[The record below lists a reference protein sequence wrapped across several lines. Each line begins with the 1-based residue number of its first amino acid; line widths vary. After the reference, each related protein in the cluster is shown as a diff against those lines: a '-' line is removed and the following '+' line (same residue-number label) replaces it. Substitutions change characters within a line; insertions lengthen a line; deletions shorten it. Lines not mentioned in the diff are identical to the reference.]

1 MTKLGHK
8 WRYFIGIYSVAVFLA
23 GLLSYNLYLNQ
34 KQQQLVEIDT
44 RLSLA
49 IHMARQLAGE
59 NFDERINS
67 ASSVSP
73 QDFLTIRQKY
83 DALSHQLGV
92 QSIASYLKASD
103 DQVFLT
109 SSSSNPPYFASDT
122 AASFFQITSN
132 SDFLLKLQQLDQPI
146 YFDFAF
152 ASSSGRMLL
161 MPFQDQSGRR
171 FAWAASMAKPV
182 IDQLLMPLQKTAW
195 TIFIGVLGFVV
206 LAALLQKRWFNSQS
220 NPVGEAGLLKA
231 LINTLPDLIWVKDA
245 NGVYIACNRE
255 FEKLYGA
262 SETEIIGKTDY
273 DFVKPELA
281 AIIRQHDRAAIE
293 QARPNKNEEW
303 LVYADHTHQGL
314 METTKTPIYSEQG
327 QLLGVLGVA
336 HDITAYRE
344 QEKALRRESEK
355 NLAIL
360 HNASDGIHILDQD
373 GSVLEASDSF
383 YAMLGYSRE
392 EAVGLNVADWDAHY
406 TPEELLQILRNQFV
420 NPVRFLFETLHKR
433 RDGSVFQVEVSCLP
447 LQIEDQ
453 PVLFCSSRNMTARKQ
468 IELSLQRSEATL
480 KRAQEIAQI
489 GSWFLDIPSGN
500 LEWSLEVYRIFGVD
514 PKEKIT
520 LERFQACLHPDDVER
535 VLEAWNAAMA
545 GANYDINHRIQR
557 GDEVRWVRE
566 MAQIDFAKD
575 GRPLTGI
582 GTVQDITD
590 IQQLTEALRIN
601 QDRLYFALQGATD
614 GLWDWNLETNEVY
627 FSPRWFEMLG
637 YAEDE
642 WPQYF
647 DTWAALVHPDDKQSA
662 LQHVSA
668 YLEGRVNRYEI
679 EFRMRHKQ
687 GHWLYIL
694 SRAKLATDQAGK
706 PLSPRRLVG
715 THVDVTERKQA
726 EQALADYRLHLED
739 MVQART
745 SELEVANQR
754 LSISDQR
761 LSAMLAMSQQVNELS
776 EDQLLQLGIEEA
788 VRLTGSEIGYLH
800 FVNEDQD
807 TLALY
812 TWSENTLKYCQAAY
826 DKHYPV
832 SMAGIWA
839 DTVRFKK
846 PAVHNDYQQMTGRK
860 GYPEG
865 HAHLLRHLGV
875 PVLEG
880 DKVVLLMGVGNK
892 PKDYDDSDV
901 NQLQLI
907 GNDLWAMVVR
917 QRITED
923 LATAREAAEAAN
935 RAKSTFLANMSHEL
949 RTPMNGILG
958 MTSLALRRVED
969 PTLRE
974 QLQKIDQASQHL
986 LAVINDILDISQ
998 IEAERMR
1005 LEQIEFKLPDVL
1017 DNVTNLIK
1025 PKIMEKS
1032 LKFSVDSAPEIE
1044 VYLLLGDPFRLGQIL
1059 LNLIGNAVKFTEIGS
1074 ISLSIHL
1081 VEEQDHDVLLR
1092 FEVQD
1097 TGIGITAADSQ
1108 RLFTAFEQADGS
1120 MTRKYGGTGLGL
1132 VISKRLVQM
1141 MGGEIGLTS
1150 QPGCGTCFWFTVRL
1164 PKTLKKPVS
1173 IMPINET
1180 AEVRLKAEFLG
1191 TRILLVED
1199 EPINQEVSCWLLQ
1212 EVGLIV
1218 DLAEDGAQAVE
1229 MARQTQYALILMDM
1243 QLPVMNGIEA
1253 TRIIRTLEGYANTPI
1268 LAMTANA
1275 FTEDRL
1281 ACVEAGMNDHIGK
1294 PVVPDSLY
1302 DTLLHWLSKVGS

>member
-34 KQQQLVEIDT
+34 KQQQLTEIDT

-49 IHMARQLAGE
+49 IQMARQLAGE
-59 NFDERINS
+59 NFDETINS
-67 ASSVSP
+67 ASSVSSK
-73 QDFLTIRQKY
+73 DFLAIRQKY

-109 SSSSNPPYFASDT
+109 SSSSTPPYFPSDT
-122 AASFFQITSN
+122 AASFFQVTSN
-132 SDFLLKLQQLDQPI
+132 SDFLHKLQQVDQPI
-146 YFDFAF
+146 YFDFAS
-152 ASSSGRMLL
+152 ASSSGRILL
-161 MPFQDQSGRR
+161 MPFQDQMGRR
-171 FAWAASMAKPV
+171 FVWAASMANPV
-182 IDQLLMPLQKTAW
+182 IDQLLIPLQRTAW
-195 TIFIGVLGFVV
+195 TVFIGVLGVVV
-206 LAALLQKRWFNSQS
+206 LAGLLQKRWFNSQS
-220 NPVGEAGLLKA
+220 NPVGETGLLKA

-245 NGVYIACNRE
+245 NGVYIACNPE

-262 SETEIIGKTDY
+262 SESEIIGKTDY
-273 DFVKPELA
+273 DFVEPELA
-281 AIIRQHDRAAIE
+281 DLFRQHDKAAIE
-293 QARPNKNEEW
+293 QGRPTMNEEC
-303 LVYADHTHQGL
+303 LVYADHSHQGL

-336 HDITAYRE
+336 HDITVYRE

-373 GSVLEASDSF
+373 GYVLEASDSF
-383 YAMLGYSRE
+383 YAMLGYCRE
-392 EAVGLNVADWDAHY
+392 EAVGLNVADWDAQY

-433 RDGSVFQVEVSCLP
+433 RDGSVFQVEVSCFP
-447 LQIEDQ
+447 LRIEDK
-453 PVLFCSSRNMTARKQ
+453 PVLFCSSRDMTARKQ

-480 KRAQEIAQI
+480 QRAQEIAQI
-489 GSWFLDIPSGN
+489 GSWFLDVPSGN

-514 PKEKIT
+514 PHEKMT
-520 LERFQACLHPDDVER
+520 MGRFQACLHPDDVER
-535 VLEAWNAAMA
+535 VLGAWNAAMA

-575 GRPLTGI
+575 GTPLTGI
-582 GTVQDITD
+582 GTVQDITETY
-590 IQQLTEALRIN
+590 QLTETLRIN
-601 QDRLYFALQGATD
+601 QDRLLFALQGATD

-642 WPQYF
+642 WPQHF
-647 DTWAALVHPDDKQSA
+647 DTWAALVHPEDKQSA
-662 LQHVSA
+662 LEHVSA

-694 SRAKLATDQAGK
+694 ARAKLATDETGK

-726 EQALADYRLHLED
+726 EQALADYRLRLED

-745 SELEVANQR
+745 TELEAANQR
-754 LSISDQR
+754 LIKSDQR
-761 LSAMLAMSQQVNELS
+761 SSAMLAMSQRVNELN

-788 VRLTGSEIGYLH
+788 VRLTDSEMGYLH
-800 FVNEDQD
+800 FVDEDQENV
-807 TLALY
+807 TLHI
-812 TWSENTLKYCQAAY
+812 WSANTLKQCTATH
-826 DKHYPV
+826 DSHYPI

-846 PAVHNDYQQMTGRK
+846 PVIHNHYQEMSEGQ

-865 HAHLLRHLGV
+865 HVHLLRHLGI
-875 PVLEG
+875 PVFEE
-880 DKVVLLMGVGNK
+880 DKIVLLMGVGNK
-892 PKDYDDSDV
+892 STDYDDSDV

-907 GNDLWAMVVR
+907 GNDLWAIVVR
-917 QRITED
+917 RRITEA
-923 LATAREAAEAAN
+923 LAVAREAAEAAN

-958 MTSLALRRVED
+958 LTSLALRRTDD
-969 PTLRE
+969 PKLRD
-974 QLQKIDQASQHL
+974 QLQKIDKASQHL
-986 LAVINDILDISQ
+986 LSVINDILDISQ
-998 IEAERMR
+998 IEAERMS
-1005 LEQIEFKLPDVL
+1005 LEQIEFKLADVL
-1017 DNVTNLIK
+1017 DTVTNLIK
-1025 PKIMEKS
+1025 PKVMEKALQLS
-1032 LKFSVDSAPEIE
+1032 INMAPELDQ
-1044 VYLLLGDPFRLGQIL
+1044 YSLLGDPFRLGQVLI
-1059 LNLIGNAVKFTEIGS
+1059 NLIGNAVKFTEIGS
-1074 ISLSIHL
+1074 INLNINIL
-1081 VEEQDHDVLLR
+1081 EEQTDAVFLR
-1092 FEVQD
+1092 FEVED
-1097 TGIGITAADSQ
+1097 TGIGIAADDIQ
-1108 RLFTAFEQADGS
+1108 RLFTVFEQADSS

-1132 VISKRLVQM
+1132 VISKRLVQL

-1150 QPGCGTCFWFTVRL
+1150 QPGHGSRFWFTTRL
-1164 PKTLKKPVS
+1164 PKSQRKAIQTMIIKDS
-1173 IMPINET
+1173 SET
-1180 AEVRLKAEFLG
+1180 RLKAQCSG
-1191 TRILLVED
+1191 VRILLVED

-1218 DLAEDGAQAVE
+1218 DLAEDGAEAVE
-1229 MARQTQYALILMDM
+1229 MARQNRYALILMDM

-1253 TRIIRTLEGYANTPI
+1253 TRIIRTLEGYANIPI

-1275 FTEDRL
+1275 FTEDRQ

-1294 PVVPDSLY
+1294 PVVPESLY
-1302 DTLLHWLSKVGS
+1302 DTLLHWLTKVGS